1 MSTTLLERAEPAAPD
16 RRVPVAVDA
25 PFLAVALHDVQPT
38 SFDRCA
44 LIRDWLADMGIARMT
59 LLVIP
64 APRMKPFF
72 QSSPELA
79 VWLRE
84 RRDAGDAI
92 AQHGFV
98 HPRPAP
104 RPEFVGLSRP
114 TAREKLSAGRRLMT
128 WAGLP
133 PSGFVAP
140 GYAATGWLPRELAS
154 SYDWWATFTRVRSL
168 VGVGTGFAP
177 VIGLDTSSR
186 WRREMSLAAVELTG
200 RLRTGAVRLDLH
212 PTDFDRPRHVLAL
225 ERLLDRLS
233 DRAAVTYDELA
244 QRP

>member
-1 MSTTLLERAEPAAPD
+1 MSTTLLERAESAAPIAT
-16 RRVPVAVDA
+16 RPVRTDE

-38 SFDRCA
+38 EFERCA

-72 QSSPELA
+72 QSSPDLA
-79 VWLRE
+79 AWLRE
-84 RRDAGDAI
+84 RRASGDAI
-92 AQHGFV
+92 AQHGFI

-104 RPEFVGLSRP
+104 RPEFVGLCRA
-114 TAREKLSAGRRLMT
+114 TAREKLSAGRRLLS

-133 PSGFVAP
+133 PTGFVPP
-140 GYAATGWLPRELAS
+140 GYAATGWLPRELVAG
-154 SYDWWATFTRVRSL
+154 YDWWATLTRVRSL

-186 WRREMSLAAVELTG
+186 WRREVSLAAVELTG

-212 PTDFDRPRHVLAL
+212 PSDFDRPRHVLAL
-225 ERLLDRLS
+225 ERLLDRLAG
-233 DRAAVTYDELA
+233 RAAVTYDELA